1 MSRSLPKRNHI
12 LPLYIILITAT
23 ARIYVIIAD
32 RIMAQTEIMASDV
45 TETVLMETET
55 ETGTTASDVTETA
68 LMETGTTALDA
79 TETALMETGTTA
91 SDATETA
98 LMETGTTA
106 SDVTETVLMETGT
119 TASGVMETVL
129 PETEMALTRMA
140 ALIKTAE
147 EMTEAITEDR
157 AETVTSEV
165 VTGIISQRM
174 QMLRAEWATQE
185 RSVRLRSRE
194 AVSVRTA

>member
-32 RIMAQTEIMASDV
+32 RIMAQTEIMVSDV

-55 ETGTTASDVTETA
+55 ETGTAASDVTET
-68 LMETGTTALDA
+68 D
-79 TETALMETGTTA
+79 
-91 SDATETA
+91 

-106 SDVTETVLMETGT
+106 SDVTETDLMETGT

-157 AETVTSEV
+157 AATVTSEV

-174 QMLRAEWATQE
+174 QMLRAEWVTQE

>member
-1 MSRSLPKRNHI
+1 M
-12 LPLYIILITAT
+12 
-23 ARIYVIIAD
+23 
-32 RIMAQTEIMASDV
+32 
-45 TETVLMETET
+45 
-55 ETGTTASDVTETA
+55 ETGTTASDV
-68 LMETGTTALDA
+68 
-79 TETALMETGTTA
+79 
-91 SDATETA
+91 TETA

-140 ALIKTAE
+140 ASIKTAE

-157 AETVTSEV
+157 VETLTSEA

-174 QMLRAEWATQE
+174 QMLRAEWVTQE
-185 RSVRLRSRE
+185 RYARLRSRE

>member
-55 ETGTTASDVTETA
+55 ETEMETGTTASGVTETALMETETETGITASDVTETA
-68 LMETGTTALDA
+68 LMETGTTA
-79 TETALMETGTTA
+79 
-91 SDATETA
+91 
-98 LMETGTTA
+98 
-106 SDVTETVLMETGT
+106 SDVTEIVLMETGT

-140 ALIKTAE
+140 ALIKTVE

>member
-1 MSRSLPKRNHI
+1 MAVEKEKIVRSRTVSFRDIHI
-12 LPLYIILITAT
+12 AK
-23 ARIYVIIAD
+23 
-32 RIMAQTEIMASDV
+32 V
-45 TETVLMETET
+45 TTNT
-55 ETGTTASDVTETA
+55 ETGI
-68 LMETGTTALDA
+68 
-79 TETALMETGTTA
+79 
-91 SDATETA
+91 
-98 LMETGTTA
+98 TA

-165 VTGIISQRM
+165 ATGIISQRM